1 MYSSCECLSYW
12 GSRYFSF
19 FGLVRKRE
27 STVSKCG
34 KISSKRTEYIQT
46 YIKHKILAFLWFL
59 DRHHVWRS
67 HDPTSVH
74 TFDFCGEKRIDT
86 LLFLKKNNFLVVC
99 IIFSFASFFLL
110 LKRCNFF
117 SFTSFFFI
125 QLSVLVIHPSYT
137 SELSVQFFIR
147 FSDTS
152 QSD

>member
-117 SFTSFFFI
+117 SFTSFSLST
-125 QLSVLVIHPSYT
+125 QLSAHR
-137 SELSVQFFIR
+137 LSAWWLSAWLFIR
-147 FSDTS
+147 LSDAS